1 MSRRLSISVFAMP
14 SDTNSQ
20 NSVFGGWLLSHMDL
34 AGLVECKMFKPG
46 RYVTVA
52 IDQMKFVKPVAVGDL
67 VQIFTSVEKVG
78 KSSLTIKCVAECN
91 RLDGTE
97 PFQVTKALMTF
108 VKVDEK
114 GTKVLLTQ

>member
-1 MSRRLSISVFAMP
+1 MSRRLAISVFAMP

-34 AGLVECKMFKPG
+34 AGLVECKMYKPG

-67 VQIFTSVEKVG
+67 VQIFTCVEKIG
-78 KSSLTIKCVAECN
+78 KSSLTIKCIAECN
-91 RLDGTE
+91 RLDGTDA
-97 PFQVTKALMTF
+97 FKVTEAYMTF
-108 VKVDEK
+108 VKVDELGNK
-114 GTKVLLTQ
+114 SLLMQ

>member
-1 MSRRLSISVFAMP
+1 MP

-34 AGLVECKMFKPG
+34 AGLVECKMFQPG

-52 IDQMKFVKPVAVGDL
+52 IDKMKFVKPVAVGDL

-78 KSSLTIKCVAECN
+78 HSSLTIKLEALAN
-91 RLDGTE
+91 RLDGTDA
-97 PFQVTKALMTF
+97 FQVTEASMTF
-108 VKVDEK
+108 VRVDEE
-114 GTKVLLTQ
+114 GNKVPL